1 MIPYIEDSRESRH
14 LLSDTISCVVTE
26 ERNGKYELKMTCD
39 VSGENVD
46 MIELFG
52 TVYVKPNDDDDD
64 QEFRIYRITKTLKGR
79 LTIYG
84 EHISYKMSG
93 WPVMPFTYTGNA
105 AEIAEEALSQAWGL
119 YFDSFEFAT
128 DISISKEFTLDQP
141 RALRAIL
148 LGEEGSILQKFQG
161 EWKFDN
167 RKATLMQSRG
177 KDTNVSIVYGKN
189 ITDLTYDDS
198 IADVYNA
205 ILPFW
210 YGDYNG
216 VPTLVTI
223 THSVPLVY
231 TNNNSSFPYPKGM
244 VVDLTSEFS
253 SKPTSEQLY
262 SAAESYIANNGVGTP
277 DISINVNFVPL
288 WQVKGLEY
296 LRQLEKVSLCDT
308 VSVIVPHLNIAT
320 NAKVV
325 ETQYNV
331 LKERY
336 DSIKI
341 GTVKKNFVGKISG
354 DLNNIRSVVDQ
365 LKRMR

>member
-1 MIPYIEDSRESRH
+1 MIPYILESNKRYE
-14 LLSDTISCVVTE
+14 LSDCISCVVTE
-26 ERNGKYELKMTCD
+26 ERNGKYEVKMVYD
-39 VSGENVD
+39 VSGNNSDAIE
-46 MIELFG
+46 MWRELF
-52 TVYVKPNDDDDD
+52 VKANEDDDD
-64 QEFRIYRITKTLKGR
+64 QEFIIYRITKTINGR
-79 LTIYG
+79 MTIYG
-84 EHISYKMSG
+84 EHISYIMSYE
-93 WPVMPFTYTGNA
+93 PVHAFTITGDA
-105 AEIAEEALSQAWGL
+105 ASIAEEAQEKARYINAVVS
-119 YFDSFEFAT
+119 YFNFST
-128 DISISKEFTLDQP
+128 DIGSTKTFTLDHP
-141 RALRAIL
+141 KTLRNIL
-148 LGEEGSILQKFQG
+148 MGEEGSILQKFQG

-167 RKATLMQSRG
+167 RNATLMQSRG
-177 KDTNVSIVYGKN
+177 SATDVTIMYGKN
-189 ITDLTYDDS
+189 ITDITYDDNIAS
-198 IADVYNA
+198 IYNA
-205 ILPFW
+205 VYPYWFSEVE
-210 YGDYNG
+210 G
-216 VPTLVTI
+216 VDTLV
-223 THSVPLVY
+223 SLGSLVY
-231 TNNNSSFPYPKGM
+231 IDDSSSFPYKHAMPL
-244 VVDLTSEFS
+244 DLTSEFS
-253 SKPTSEQLY
+253 APPTDAQLR

-325 ETQYNV
+325 EVQYNV